1 MELETFKTKKFIG
14 FMTGMRQ
21 WVIFKDVLKKNG
33 QTITS
38 FFNLVIEKT
47 IAEYEAKKKQN
58 Y

>member
-1 MELETFKTKKFIG
+1 MELETFKEKKGIG
-14 FMTGMRQ
+14 FITDMKKWLVFQET
-21 WVIFKDVLKKNG
+21 LKKNG

-38 FFNLVIEKT
+38 FFNLIIEKT